1 VKAVGSSPETLSS
14 TPRHADEPFVA
25 NTSTMTSRAVVRPI
39 EPGNSAICVH
49 CGAPVKFVARAQ
61 LKQVIANV
69 YERGSWNRVEH
80 FHADCY
86 GEAGAPYGEADTS
99 GLRN

>member
-1 VKAVGSSPETLSS
+1 MAE
-14 TPRHADEPFVA
+14 
-25 NTSTMTSRAVVRPI
+25 SRAVIRSI
-39 EPGNSAICVH
+39 EPGNSALCAH

-69 YERGSWNRVEH
+69 YVGDSWDRVEH

-86 GEAGAPYGEADTS
+86 GDAGKPYGEAAEPAPRGSAAGGGGGTS
-99 GLRN
+99 AN

>member
-1 VKAVGSSPETLSS
+1 M
-14 TPRHADEPFVA
+14 A

-39 EPGNSAICVH
+39 EPGNSAVCVN

-69 YERGSWNRVEH
+69 YDNGVWKRVEH

-86 GEAGAPYGEADTS
+86 TEANEPYGPAVPPEP
-99 GLRN
+99 R

>member
-1 VKAVGSSPETLSS
+1 MEMKTA
-14 TPRHADEPFVA
+14 
-25 NTSTMTSRAVVRPI
+25 MTNSRAVERPI

-61 LKQVIANV
+61 LRQVIANV
-69 YERGSWNRVEH
+69 YVDGAWNRVEH

-86 GEAGAPYGEADTS
+86 VEANQPYGDPN
-99 GLRN
+99 G

>member
-1 VKAVGSSPETLSS
+1 
-14 TPRHADEPFVA
+14 
-25 NTSTMTSRAVVRPI
+25 MTESRAVIRSI
-39 EPGNSAICVH
+39 EPGNSALCAH

-69 YERGSWNRVEH
+69 YKGDTWDRVEH

-86 GEAGAPYGEADTS
+86 VEAGSPYGEPAEAPPRGGRAAAASTDDS
-99 GLRN
+99 